1 MAENAHSAS
10 KSRAPCDFGVPENDK
25 ESKKTACNDF
35 ENFLKGTRY
44 LM

>member
-1 MAENAHSAS
+1 MAENAQSAL
-10 KSRAPCDFGVPENDK
+10 KSRASCDFGVPENDK
-25 ESKKTACNDF
+25 KSKKTACNDF